1 MIHYISPVE
10 LAVVLLNEQE
20 SEWDALFL
28 SVFVS
33 PECCNDISPM
43 KYSHEYECD
52 FQHVGAAFTSHVNES
67 VSWVGSS

>member
-10 LAVVLLNEQE
+10 LAVVLLNERE

-33 PECCNDISPM
+33 PEYCNDISPM
-43 KYSHEYECD
+43 KYSHEYECE
-52 FQHVGAAFTSHVNES
+52 GS
-67 VSWVGSS
+67 VYVSCEWTLVLWVGSS